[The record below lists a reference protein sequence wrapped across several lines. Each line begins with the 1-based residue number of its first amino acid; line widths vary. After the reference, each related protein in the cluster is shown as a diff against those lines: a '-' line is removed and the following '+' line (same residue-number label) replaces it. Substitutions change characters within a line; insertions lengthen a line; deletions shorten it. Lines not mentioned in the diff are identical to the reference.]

1 MLLVKCIM
9 KYQVRFDITSK
20 QSIHLLICFKMLTE
34 IFEVAKEK
42 LKSRIVTWGYL
53 PSKMD
58 YFECLSKCDI
68 IVSTSLHEFYGVAV

>member
-1 MLLVKCIM
+1 
-9 KYQVRFDITSK
+9 
-20 QSIHLLICFKMLTE
+20 MLTE